1 MNKTICNQCRALK
14 KTACDFEAV
23 FNSTED
29 NKAILENT
37 MVEMSINTPPSARNC
52 VQKGSDGINK
62 NPGKKAIKNIPT
74 FGFNTLITKPCWYK
88 SIGFLYTT

>member
-1 MNKTICNQCRALK
+1 MAIPINKTICNQCRAIK

-37 MVEMSINTPPSARNC
+37 MVEMSINTPPNARNC
-52 VQKGSDGINK
+52 VQKGNDGINRK
-62 NPGKKAIKNIPT
+62 PGKKAIKNKPT
-74 FGFNTLITKPCWYK
+74 FGFKTLITKPC
-88 SIGFLYTT
+88 